1 MPHAPPHKL
10 GYDDYARLPDDGK
23 RYELLDG
30 EVFVTPAPSTAH
42 QRAARRIF
50 RHLDAYFAD
59 RAEIFWAPTDV
70 ILGPHDVLQPDLVV
84 VDEPTA
90 ISERG
95 IERAPLLVV
104 EILSPATRRRDR
116 TLKVERYTDLGVRH
130 AWVVDHERPAIEC
143 FRLATGQV
151 ERVVHLEGRDAVVE
165 HPDFPGLSFRLGT
178 IQEP

>member
-30 EVFVTPAPSTAH
+30 EVFVTPAPNTAH

-84 VDEPTA
+84 VDDPTSV
-90 ISERG
+90 SERG

-104 EILSPATRRRDR
+104 EILSPSTQRRDR
-116 TLKVERYTDLGVRH
+116 TLKLRRYAALGVGH
-130 AWVVDHERPAIEC
+130 VWLVDYEIPAIEC
-143 FRLATGQV
+143 VRPRGGDA
-151 ERVVHLEGRDAVVE
+151 ERIVHLEGRDTVVE